1 MREKKFQPIIF
12 AVLIISG
19 IIIGSNLNPKKT
31 KTETSKINSILELIE
46 SHYVDT
52 LKKDFDDK
60 IINSII
66 KDLDPHTSYIP
77 KKQYQASSSTI
88 C

>member
-1 MREKKFQPIIF
+1 MKEKKFQPIIF

-19 IIIGSNLNPKKT
+19 IIIGSNLNPKKI
-31 KTETSKINSILELIE
+31 KTDSSKINSILELIE

-52 LKKDFDDK
+52 LKTDFDEK

-66 KDLDPHTSYIP
+66 KDMLV
-77 KKQYQASSSTI
+77 
-88 C
+88 

>member
-1 MREKKFQPIIF
+1 MKEKKFQPIIF

-19 IIIGSNLNPKKT
+19 IIIGSNLNPKKI
-31 KTETSKINSILELIE
+31 KTDSSKINSILELIE

-52 LKKDFDDK
+52 LKTDFDEK

-77 KKQYQASSSTI
+77 KKKISISK
-88 C
+88 